1 MLLHIKNLLDSHRV
15 DTVNMLLKD
24 APFVNGKLSAGKEA
38 QRVKNNI
45 ELSPQSQLNQ
55 QLNQIVMNS
64 LAQHPRYQ
72 AVAFPLKIAGAFY
85 ARYTQGMQ
93 YGFHVDDPVM
103 GPMNGRYRADIA
115 TTIFLNSK
123 DDYQGGELVIRTAT
137 GEQSFKPD
145 RGDAIIY
152 PANTWHKVNE
162 VTQGERLVA
171 VTWAQS
177 MVKDAQQRELLYE
190 LGQARDSLLKTQPD
204 AEETGKISTSY
215 ANLLRMWS
223 EV

>member
-1 MLLHIKNLLDSHRV
+1 MLLHIKNLLDSHRIE
-15 DTVNMLLKD
+15 TVNMLLKD
-24 APFVNGKLSAGKEA
+24 APFVKGKLSAGKEA
-38 QRVKNNI
+38 QRVKNNV
-45 ELSPQSQLNQ
+45 ELSPQSELNQ

-64 LAQHPRYQ
+64 LLQHPEYQ
-72 AVAFPLKIAGAFY
+72 AAAFPLKVAGAFY

-115 TTIFLNSK
+115 TTICLNSRE
-123 DDYQGGELVIRTAT
+123 DYQGGELVVRTAT
-137 GEQSFKPD
+137 GEQRFKPD
-145 RGDAIIY
+145 IGDAIIY
-152 PANTWHKVNE
+152 PANTWHKVTE

-177 MVKDAQQRELLYE
+177 MIKDVQQRELLYQ
-190 LGQARDSLLKTQPD
+190 LGQARDALLITQAD
-204 AEETGKISTSY
+204 AEETHKVSTSY
-215 ANLLRMWS
+215 ANLIRMWS